1 MKSSVS
7 NFYTGWRGWSILRKK
22 FLIFVVTLVI
32 ILALAFEFYPCKSQ
46 VIDLS
51 TGSGLSKMLRYD
63 DAQVYIFGEAHRKVE
78 YQKFRN
84 VLFEYLVKEKVY
96 VFSWRNPDTLPLFFV
111 MKPCRESSSFPTG
124 LIGVWYPKQTMSYS
138 NG

>member
-1 MKSSVS
+1 M
-7 NFYTGWRGWSILRKK
+7 RKK

-63 DAQVYIFGEAHRKVE
+63 DAQVYIFGEAIERLNIKSSAT
-78 YQKFRN
+78 FC
-84 VLFEYLVKEKVY
+84 
-96 VFSWRNPDTLPLFFV
+96 SSTL
-111 MKPCRESSSFPTG
+111 
-124 LIGVWYPKQTMSYS
+124 
-138 NG
+138 